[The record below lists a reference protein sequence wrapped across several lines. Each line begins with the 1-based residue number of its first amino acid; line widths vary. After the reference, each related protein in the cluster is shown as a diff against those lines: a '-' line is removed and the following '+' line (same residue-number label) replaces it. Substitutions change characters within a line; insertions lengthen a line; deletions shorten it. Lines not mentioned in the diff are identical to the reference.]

1 MAKSDDT
8 ALTDL
13 MKQTQ
18 AAVTLNPMVRPQI
31 EQFWQ
36 AQEKMLQ
43 EAQAFTEHW
52 FERRHD
58 ATKTALK
65 AADHVTNGGSDPS
78 EALKTMSDWQRHS
91 VERVMEDF
99 REWVE
104 LCTRCAGHVTT
115 AEVEAEKEGLEK
127 AAKQVKSASKTKHAT
142 PV

>member
-52 FERRHD
+52 FERRH
-58 ATKTALK
+58 
-65 AADHVTNGGSDPS
+65 
-78 EALKTMSDWQRHS
+78 
-91 VERVMEDF
+91 
-99 REWVE
+99 
-104 LCTRCAGHVTT
+104 
-115 AEVEAEKEGLEK
+115 
-127 AAKQVKSASKTKHAT
+127 QVY
-142 PV
+142 

>member
-8 ALTDL
+8 SLVDL
-13 MKQTQ
+13 MKQRQ
-18 AAVTLNPMVRPQI
+18 AAVTLTPMLRPQI

-36 AQEKMLQ
+36 AQEKMLR

-58 ATKTALK
+58 ATKTAIK
-65 AADHVTNGGSDPS
+65 AVENVTNGGSDPS
-78 EALKTMSDWQRHS
+78 EALKSMSDWQRHS

-99 REWVE
+99 REWAH

-127 AAKQVKSASKTKHAT
+127 AAKLVKSASTTKHAT